1 MAEQNLLQNRPFMA
15 KQTFDQ
21 VSGMMWGQGALDYH
35 TNYIVPRVHWDDSD
49 IREEALYFAG
59 LAQGLRVGA
68 SQKPNQSKM
77 NQGSSKDR
85 TSVPVGV
92 NGGQMGSRDPV
103 DLALFQAH
111 VVHRPGTSYR
121 PGIAAR
127 PRHHEHF
134 HSDKPQQRVNTA
146 AAKGADREI
155 EKPSG
160 VLSAPHGTT
169 PIISITD
176 GEASN
181 VTTQTP
187 ASKPPVATRKENNIM
202 GPLFENIP
210 ENSFDEHYQDD
221 VHTPSTLEEEG
232 DQAAYWEEMEK
243 YFGGQG
249 AGSDDVVSEMESGA
263 YYY

>member
-21 VSGMMWGQGALDYH
+21 VSAMMWGKGALDYH
-35 TNYIVPRVHWDDSD
+35 TNYIVPRTHWDDSD

-68 SQKPNQSKM
+68 SQKPNQSMM

-92 NGGQMGSRDPV
+92 NSGQMGSRNPAR
-103 DLALFQAH
+103 LAAFQAH
-111 VVHRPGTSYR
+111 VVHHPGTSYR
-121 PGIAAR
+121 PGVAAP
-127 PRHHEHF
+127 PRHHEHSR
-134 HSDKPQQRVNTA
+134 SDKPQQRVSAT

-155 EKPSG
+155 EQPMG
-160 VLSAPHGTT
+160 VLSAPDGTT
-169 PIISITD
+169 LTIPITD

-181 VTTQTP
+181 VMKQTP
-187 ASKPPVATRKENNIM
+187 TSKPQVANRKGQNIM
-202 GPLFENIP
+202 DPLFENIP
-210 ENSFDEHYQDD
+210 ESSFDEHYQDD

-232 DQAAYWEEMEK
+232 DQAAYWEEMER

-249 AGSDDVVSEMESGA
+249 AGSDDVVSEMEAEA
-263 YYY
+263 YMY